1 MSIRLGIVGTGAFAQ
16 HFITLFK
23 AHPNVDH
30 VILCDIDAE
39 KLQANAEKHGI
50 PDTSP
55 SLDHLCTTDVD
66 AIAIFTQNWLHG
78 PQAVQAL
85 KTGKHVYSA
94 LPAGITLDEIKSLVQ
109 TVEQTENIYM
119 IGETS
124 YYYPSVVYCRQRF
137 QENAFGKIVYSEG
150 EYYHDWDH
158 GLYDVAKWR
167 GGEIWRETAGVP
179 PMYYPTHSTSTTI
192 SVTGA
197 HMTHVSCQGFLDD
210 HEDGIYAPNT
220 NQWENR
226 FSNQSA
232 LFKMSDGSSARM
244 NEFRRIGHPGTVR
257 MAMFG
262 TQGSFEHNNAGAV
275 WLNKNRAETQNLDQQ
290 LTCRRPNQSV
300 VSDMDKVTA
309 DDGTHHSAAPI
320 HPVHRLPAEFKNL
333 PNGHNGSHQFLVD
346 DFVRACTTHKIPPN
360 NVWDAARYVIP
371 GLIAHESALK
381 EGLLLEIPDLGS
393 APKENRLEIDAI

>member
-1 MSIRLGIVGTGAFAQ
+1 MSLHLGIVGTGAFAQ

-23 AHPNVDH
+23 AHPSVEQ
-30 VILCDIDAE
+30 ITLCDLDAE
-39 KLQANAEKHGI
+39 KLQQNAEKHGI
-50 PDTSP
+50 AQTSP
-55 SLDHLCTTDVD
+55 SLDHLCTTNVD

-85 KTGKHVYSA
+85 NAGKHVYSA
-94 LPAGITLDEIKSLVQ
+94 VPAGISLKEIQTLVQ
-109 TVEQTENIYM
+109 TVEKTGNIYM

-124 YYYPSVVYCRQRF
+124 YYYPAVIYCRQRF
-137 QENAFGKIVYSEG
+137 AEGAFGQVVYAEG

-167 GGEIWRETAGVP
+167 GGENWRDTAGVP
-179 PMYYPTHSTSTTI
+179 PMYYPTHSTSEII

-197 HMTHVSCQGFLDD
+197 YMTHVSCQGFVDN
-210 HEDGIYAPNT
+210 HKDGIYAPNT
-220 NQWENR
+220 NQWQNR
-226 FSNQSA
+226 FSNESA
-232 LFKMSDGSSARM
+232 LFKMSDGSSARI

-262 TQGSFEHNNAGAV
+262 TQGSFEHNNAGAIWV
-275 WLNKNRAETQNLDQQ
+275 TKNRDEKQPLDEL
-290 LTCRRPNQSV
+290 LTCRRASQHIQ
-300 VSDMDKVTA
+300 SDMDKVTA

-320 HPVHRLPAEFKNL
+320 HPVHRLPAEFKGL

-346 DFVRACTTHKIPPN
+346 DFVRACLTQKTPPN

-371 GLIAHESALK
+371 GLIAHDSALK
-381 EGLLLEIPDLGS
+381 NGELLNIPDLG
-393 APKENRLEIDAI
+393 APPTENRLEIDSM